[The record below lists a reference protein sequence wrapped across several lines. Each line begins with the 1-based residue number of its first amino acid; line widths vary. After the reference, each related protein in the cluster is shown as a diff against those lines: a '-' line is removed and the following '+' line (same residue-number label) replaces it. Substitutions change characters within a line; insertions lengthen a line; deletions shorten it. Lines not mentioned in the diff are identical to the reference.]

1 MKLLLLCLLFAG
13 TVLLSA
19 CGPNLQQQVDAL
31 QRSNTALNK
40 ENQALHVQVK
50 SLQGQIAV
58 YNQAE
63 ALARAK
69 AQGMEQ
75 ARIQAGERLAALAPA
90 CDIIPF
96 ACSESFKREANAAL
110 AQFPPDPNLAI
121 AWSLGTAAVLLGLEV
136 ASLSVLFRLYSRSW
150 RPELERARAA
160 RELLATADARHAEL
174 DRACDTLEALVA
186 QERRRLQQL
195 QEQAT
200 AARAGLE
207 ELDQAAAAARSDLT
221 MLRAECEHM
230 RGVRDALSGL

>member
-31 QRSNTALNK
+31 QRSNTALNT

-50 SLQGQIAV
+50 SLQGQIAA

-174 DRACDTLEALVA
+174 DRACDTLEPPGNPGLVGVA
-186 QERRRLQQL
+186 RCRRHAR
-195 QEQAT
+195 ESSPPRPAPGGRDT
-200 AARAGLE
+200 GRAGGSL
-207 ELDQAAAAARSDLT
+207 
-221 MLRAECEHM
+221 
-230 RGVRDALSGL
+230 LSGASESPFSRLVPGGPP